1 MRSRAPSTTTAC
13 HDTHLTQQP
22 INRGC
27 ADGEHEVSVGR
38 TEIQSPMA
46 FECRQ
51 QYRDHHLQTL
61 PAHTIGSFPQRN
73 QRDVGHSRRVHVRAF
88 RHEKQESWFVQRG
101 ITITGMPSRMLR
113 NPIRLSSSGQRPYTQ
128 LFYFAIF
135 RPAASSLLAQVVSP
149 RPGKGQHERV
159 KVSAGVVLRELYR
172 RAEPTHSRIVG
183 ELARL
188 LPFSGGVTVTSIVL
202 IVMLPVMLMVA
213 ALIRIV
219 MGGPVI
225 FAQDRIGLG
234 GRVFTCYK
242 FRTMVA
248 GLLAALQ
255 FGYIAGLRVVHR
267 DADAGSPRHRL
278 GRRRAARGGVPI
290 GDCPDQCGGGP
301 QLRQSYRQVRGSH
314 QP

>member
-1 MRSRAPSTTTAC
+1 MAALMVSTRSLSAALRS
-13 HDTHLTQQP
+13 
-22 INRGC
+22 NRPWRSSAGSNTGIITFRRFPHTRSE
-27 ADGEHEVSVGR
+27 ASHNAIS
-38 TEIQSPMA
+38 A
-46 FECRQ
+46 
-51 QYRDHHLQTL
+51 TL
-61 PAHTIGSFPQRN
+61 
-73 QRDVGHSRRVHVRAF
+73 GHSRRVHVRAF

-248 GLLAALQ
+248 GVAGRTSVWVYCRPSGCASRCRRRISSPSLGKAAW
-255 FGYIAGLRVVHR
+255 R
-267 DADAGSPRHRL
+267 P
-278 GRRRAARGGVPI
+278 RRRA
-290 GDCPDQCGGGP
+290 DW
-301 QLRQSYRQVRGSH
+301 
-314 QP
+314 